1 MEVHHH
7 PDLHHK
13 KKNFKEYFLEFLMI
27 FLAVTMGFFAEN
39 IREYISDR
47 EKEQADI
54 RSLAKNLRADS
65 VAIESSLKSI
75 QKVKLKTDSLMEL
88 IQSGKYKEQQQLL
101 YRLAYQTRG
110 FQQFEYSNVTFEQM
124 KSSSSLG
131 LIHNEAIRNDF
142 VNYNNFI
149 TSAVRQLETRM
160 FETEKNQ
167 ADWQSNILDDS
178 FYPSVDSIIYQN
190 ALSTNVYKPGNHI
203 SAFTENKKAQFL
215 KLYNLLFERNVIFN
229 YYQIVIE
236 KLKNQNK
243 QLLASIKKAYQQG
256 SE

>member
-7 PDLHHK
+7 PHVE

-47 EKEQADI
+47 EREHANI
-54 RSLAKNLRADS
+54 NSLVKNLGADS
-65 VAIESSLKSI
+65 MAVESSLQSI
-75 QKVKLKTDSLMEL
+75 DNGKIRIDTLMQLIRSQKYNS
-88 IQSGKYKEQQQLL
+88 EQEMF

-110 FQQFEYSNVTFEQM
+110 FLEFGYSNVTFQQM
-124 KSSSSLG
+124 QSSGSFG
-131 LIHNEAIRNDF
+131 LIRNEGIRNDL

-149 TSAVRQLETRM
+149 STDIKELETRM

-167 ADWQSNILDDS
+167 ADWQNNILNDT
-178 FYPSVDSIIYQN
+178 FYPSVDSIIN
-190 ALSTNVYKPGNHI
+190 HHALKRHFFTPGNHTSVI
-203 SAFTENKKAQFL
+203 SAEQSAQFL

-229 YYQIVIE
+229 YYRLE
-236 KLKNQNK
+236 LAKLKDENK
-243 QLLASIKKAYQQG
+243 KLIAAIKKEYG
-256 SE
+256 LE